1 MPKDGIGHVPLTALV
16 TTRLREKI
24 VYSESTRAD
33 KRLVEAQLSDE
44 LGVSRVPIRE
54 ALRQL
59 ASEGIVTIEPRR
71 GAAVTTY
78 TDAQKWELTE
88 VRATLESLTAKLAA
102 RRRDPNDIA
111 ELETIVDEAGRL
123 MKAGSTEV
131 PLAQNARFHAALARA
146 SGNQLLSD
154 INVSLHQRTLLV
166 FGAHC
171 VARAANQIWQEHVEI
186 LRAVADGDEEL
197 AALLATRHVQGAKH
211 FH

>member
-1 MPKDGIGHVPLTALV
+1 MTSKYEIEHVPLTALV
-16 TTRLREKI
+16 TTRLRERI
-24 VYSESTRAD
+24 LYSEGSRLG
-33 KRLVEAQLSDE
+33 KRLVEAELSHE

-71 GAAVTTY
+71 GAVVTSY

-102 RRRDPNDIA
+102 RRRDPGNIA
-111 ELETIVDEAGRL
+111 ELETIVDEAGHL
-123 MKAGSTEV
+123 MRGTDAVV
-131 PLAQNARFHAALARA
+131 PLEQNARFHAALARA
-146 SGNQLLSD
+146 SGNLLLRD

-166 FGAHC
+166 FGPQC
-171 VARAANQIWQEHVEI
+171 VSRAPQIWQEHVEI
-186 LRAVADGDEEL
+186 LRAIAEGDEDL
-197 AALLATRHVQGAKH
+197 AALLATRHVQAARH